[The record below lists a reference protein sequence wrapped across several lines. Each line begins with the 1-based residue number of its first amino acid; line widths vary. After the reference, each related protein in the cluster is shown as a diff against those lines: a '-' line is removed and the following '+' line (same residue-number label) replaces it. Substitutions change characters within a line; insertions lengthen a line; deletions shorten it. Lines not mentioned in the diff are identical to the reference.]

1 MTKLFIPLLL
11 ISLFSCGGKEVD
23 KVKVSASSGPLPVEK
38 GEDISIQYTDSGFL
52 KATVKAPQLERYSNE
67 ERMQS
72 IMKKGIFACFFNESG
87 DTSSYLKSNYAIR
100 DERERTLMVQKNV
113 IVVNDQGD
121 TIRTEELIWDE
132 KTDIIRTDKFVSIH
146 SPDKTIYGTGLETKT
161 DFRKPKIFN
170 IKGIVY
176 VKQ

>member
-1 MTKLFIPLLL
+1 MTKLLVPFVLLFL
-11 ISLFSCGGKEVD
+11 ISCGGKEVD
-23 KVKVSASSGPLPVEK
+23 KVKISASAGPLPVEK
-38 GEDISIQYTDSGFL
+38 GEDITIQYTDSGNL
-52 KATVKAPQLERYSNE
+52 KATVIAPQLERYSNE

-72 IMKKGIFACFFNESG
+72 IMKKGIFATFFNEQG
-87 DTSSYLKSNYAIR
+87 DTSSYLKSDYAIR
-100 DERERTLMVQKNV
+100 DERDRTLTVKKNV
-113 IVVNDQGD
+113 LVVNDQGD

-146 SPDKTIYGTGLETKT
+146 SPDKIIYGTGLETKT
-161 DFRKPKIFN
+161 DFKKPKIFN